1 MSEDT
6 RTWSERARIATEA
19 FFTGCQNEITGQQLR
34 AKLAAVVGEPPT
46 PNAFGPFVANL
57 VRIGYIGTTGRKVR
71 MTGRENHGRL
81 TPVYL
86 I

>member
-1 MSEDT
+1 MSEDN
-6 RTWSERARIATEA
+6 RPWSERARIATEA

-46 PNAFGPFVANL
+46 PNAFGPFVAML
-57 VRIGYIGTTGRKVR
+57 VERELIKRTGNKVR
-71 MTGRENHGRL
+71 MTGRKNHGRL